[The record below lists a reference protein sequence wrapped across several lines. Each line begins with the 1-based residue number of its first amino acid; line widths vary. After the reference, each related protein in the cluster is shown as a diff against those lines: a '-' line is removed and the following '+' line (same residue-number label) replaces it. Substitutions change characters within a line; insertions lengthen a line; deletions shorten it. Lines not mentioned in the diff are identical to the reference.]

1 MSDVT
6 DIQPRAWQDCIQ
18 FLQEESAQVPHLS
31 ERLLVDTVNGLDVL
45 DDQLRYM
52 SKQGLVSRCLGF
64 FDGSNRRREI
74 IIQQTQQQSMRGL
87 LSWVEELTHN
97 ASITCEALSQ
107 TRKRLETT
115 RGDLLQV
122 ARHSVHNRELIEE
135 NTERISHIEQRLDVE
150 IETRLQALEIDN
162 EINKKCTAWQAGSL
176 YANYP
181 TLIQAAYVID
191 DLIRGARGHRICDE
205 HRDYLY
211 NAVVVGLKS
220 MGFEPGAPLSLD
232 DWLRGALVNG
242 QERQQV
248 AIWLLCHSS
257 KSLLHNA
264 IGQSAELGKP
274 AVWVREEISNGRL
287 LPYYKP
293 SGLVRELR
301 REAASALEN

>member
-1 MSDVT
+1 MNDVP
-6 DIQPRAWQDCIQ
+6 DMQPEAWQECVQ
-18 FLQEESAQVPHLS
+18 FLKNESVQIPHLS
-31 ERLLVDTVNGLDVL
+31 ERLLVDTVNGLDVI
-45 DDQLRYM
+45 DDQLRYK
-52 SKQGLVSRCLGF
+52 SKQGLVSRCFGF

-74 IIQQTQQQSMRGL
+74 IIQQTQQQAMRGL

-107 TRKRLETT
+107 TRERLEAT

-135 NTERISHIEQRLDVE
+135 NTERISHIEQRLNVE
-150 IETRLQALEIDN
+150 IETRLQSLEIDN
-162 EINKKCTAWQAGSL
+162 EINKKCTAWQAGNL

-181 TLIQAAYVID
+181 ALIQAAYVID
-191 DLIRGARGHRICDE
+191 DLIRGARGHRICEE
-205 HRDYLY
+205 HRDHLY
-211 NAVVVGLKS
+211 NEVVVGLKS

-232 DWLRGALVNG
+232 DWLHGASIDEP
-242 QERQQV
+242 ERQQV
-248 AIWLLCHSS
+248 AVWLLCHRR
-257 KSLLHNA
+257 KALLHNA
-264 IGQSAELGKP
+264 IGESVELGKP
-274 AVWVREEISNGRL
+274 AMWVREKISNGQL